1 MSFCVFNLDASNLLM
16 PQKILKKNIAATTQV
31 STGTRR
37 AFEPSPSDR
46 LTHLMREADKR
57 LVRALQKRLARHK
70 VAHGHWIF
78 LRILWE
84 NDGISQT
91 ALSQL
96 AGVMNASTSGAVQGM
111 EKLGYIVRKQH
122 SDNRKKVF
130 VYLTPVGR
138 ALEKKLV
145 PLAIET
151 NELATKGFSKI
162 QIANF
167 RHALIAAIRNLDSE
181 EFG

>member
-1 MSFCVFNLDASNLLM
+1 
-16 PQKILKKNIAATTQV
+16 
-31 STGTRR
+31 
-37 AFEPSPSDR
+37 
-46 LTHLMREADKR
+46 
-57 LVRALQKRLARHK
+57 
-70 VAHGHWIF
+70 
-78 LRILWE
+78 
-84 NDGISQT
+84 
-91 ALSQL
+91 
-96 AGVMNASTSGAVQGM
+96 M

-167 RHALIAAIRNLDSE
+167 RHALVAAIRNLDSE